1 MYRYLPM
8 QIVLR
13 KIIPCFLFFY
23 AACTYAQNI
32 PYEKYTTKNGLISD
46 RITAIAQDE
55 KGYMWFGSYFGVC
68 RYNGQKFEK
77 IELPEQQQNKYVNCL
92 LPANNRIYIC
102 FSFQGGMAE
111 YNKGKITEH
120 RITGKDSLTD
130 RE

>member
-68 RYNGQKFEK
+68 RYNGISFEK
-77 IELPEQQQNKYVNCL
+77 IALPEQQENKYVTCM
-92 LPANNRIYIC
+92 LPVNNKMYIA
-102 FSFQGGMAE
+102 FSFQGGLVE
-111 YNKGKITEH
+111 YSSGKLKVYNIDQEGTINK
-120 RITGKDSLTD
+120 
-130 RE
+130 